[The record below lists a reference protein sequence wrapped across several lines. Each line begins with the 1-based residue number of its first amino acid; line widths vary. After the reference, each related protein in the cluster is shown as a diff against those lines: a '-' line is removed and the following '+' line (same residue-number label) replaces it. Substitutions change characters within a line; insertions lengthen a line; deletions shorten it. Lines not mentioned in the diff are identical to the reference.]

1 MLTFKFGPE
10 AQGYLPAN
18 GPHEPCV
25 VTPTGYYVALL
36 PLREEKTKSG
46 IILPESEATKEVRW
60 GKVLAVGDGEPTPA
74 GMVKIPLTPGD
85 VVCYQWNRG
94 VKVMVRGTW
103 VHLINYREI
112 MFRVND
118 LDGEPAR
125 GIA

>member
-1 MLTFKFGPE
+1 MNLTPSSKHAGT
-10 AQGYLPAN
+10 LPAI
-18 GPHEPCV
+18 GVHSPCV
-25 VTPTGYYVALL
+25 VTPTGFYVALL
-36 PLREEKTKSG
+36 PFKEEKTKSG

-60 GKVLAVGDGEPTPA
+60 GRVLAVGDGEPSAT
-74 GMVKIPLTPGD
+74 GLIEIPLKPGD

-112 MFRVND
+112 MFS
-118 LDGEPAR
+118 LSETDGRPAE